1 MSNEKELLEKELIKM
16 KVLEKKFIF
25 SGIYHLVDG
34 LIGRFI
40 KFDFIN
46 DELTIK
52 FDCCNH
58 NIIFH
63 NCFLEDMELEEI

>member
-1 MSNEKELLEKELIKM
+1 MSNKKELLEKELIEM

-34 LIGRFI
+34 LIGRII

-46 DELTIK
+46 DELTVK
-52 FDCCNH
+52 FDNYNH

-63 NCFLEDMELEEI
+63 NSVIENMELEEI